1 MLQFDEAGARR
12 LEAVYT
18 TPDVVGQRREV
29 RRVLDLRPG
38 EHVVDVG
45 AGPGMLAVEM
55 AADVGPGGRVHAVE
69 PSGSMRALAAER
81 ARRSAADGS
90 IAPVEIVAG
99 SAGELPLPDASVDA
113 AVSTQVL
120 EYVADVP
127 GALAEVRRVLRPG
140 GRVLVLDTDWDS
152 IVWHSRDPAR
162 TARVLAAWDEHLA
175 DPHLPRT
182 LAPALRAA
190 GFTLERAQVLPLL
203 NVGYDP
209 NTFSAMNAKTIGE
222 FVTGRAGLTDADVRA
237 WIDDVTS
244 LGDAAFFSVNRY
256 VFLASVPV
264 TPLPASP
271 G

>member
-1 MLQFDEAGARR
+1 MLQFDEAGARK

-29 RRVLDLRPG
+29 RRILALRPD
-38 EHVVDVG
+38 EHVVDIG
-45 AGPGMLAVEM
+45 AGPGLLAVEM
-55 AADVGPGGRVHAVE
+55 AAEVGRDGRVHAIE
-69 PSGSMRALAAER
+69 PSGSMRALAA
-81 ARRSAADGS
+81 ARTRPADA
-90 IAPVEIVAG
+90 APVEIAAG
-99 SAGELPLPDASVDA
+99 SADALPLPEASVDA

-140 GRVLVLDTDWDS
+140 GRLLVLDTDWAS
-152 IVWHSRDPAR
+152 IVWHSRDERR
-162 TARVLAAWDEHLA
+162 TARILTAWDEHLV

-182 LAPALRAA
+182 LAPTLRAA
-190 GFTLERAQVLPLL
+190 GFTNVRAHVLPLL

-209 NTFSAMNAKTIGE
+209 NTFSAMNATTIGAY
-222 FVTGRAGLTDADVRA
+222 VAARAGIDPADAQA

-244 LGDAAFFSVNRY
+244 LGDAAFFSLNRY
-256 VFLASVPV
+256 VFLATTPV